1 MRGAIRGKRGLLL
14 SAAMGTGLLVAAS
27 CLVGPG
33 AGPDS
38 GGGHAERLFDLPR

>member
-14 SAAMGTGLLVAAS
+14 IAAMGTGLLVAAS

-33 AGPDS
+33 AGL
-38 GGGHAERLFDLPR
+38 GGGARRAPR